1 MHHDVNNYI
10 ITSFLE
16 GLVVL
21 VEQQP
26 EGSSGQRMQVAMHQ
40 RMPVAE
46 MMHAGTQSCSR
57 KFTRKHSL
65 DHKNKQGIM
74 DLMKKFSL
82 PLQASSFPPEHIDCR
97 EQQ

>member
-1 MHHDVNNYI
+1 MA
-10 ITSFLE
+10 
-16 GLVVL
+16 L
-21 VEQQP
+21 VEQQL
-26 EGSSGQRMQVAMHQ
+26 EGSSGQRTQVAVHQ
-40 RMPVAE
+40 RMLAAE
-46 MMHAGTQSCSR
+46 MMHAGKQSWSSR
-57 KFTRKHSL
+57 FTRKHSL

>member
-1 MHHDVNNYI
+1 MA
-10 ITSFLE
+10 F
-16 GLVVL
+16 
-21 VEQQP
+21 VEQQL

-74 DLMKKFSL
+74 DLMKSRRQAL
-82 PLQASSFPPEHIDCR
+82 PLQASSFPSEHIDCR